1 MDDIEKQ
8 WRELSKYICES
19 KQYGPTDTDDL
30 KEAKLGPLKPNPEA
44 LKIITH
50 PEVGIP
56 LDMLHLHDAVFHEGV
71 EVNDAKE
78 LPFGNLKDVEL
89 YSEDW
94 WLFQA
99 QDRAIL
105 EGDMKPESRVD
116 RYLRESKED
125 EQ

>member
-1 MDDIEKQ
+1 MDDLEKQ
-8 WRELSKYICES
+8 WRELSKYISES
-19 KQYGPTDTDDL
+19 KQYGPTDIDDL
-30 KEAKLGPLKPNPEA
+30 KEAKLGPLKPDPIVLHPEA
-44 LKIITH
+44 
-50 PEVGIP
+50 GIP

-71 EVNDAKE
+71 EVNDATE
-78 LPFGNLKDVEL
+78 LSFGNPKDVEL

-105 EGDMKPESRVD
+105 EGDLSYREPESRVD
-116 RYLRESKED
+116 RYLRESKEN